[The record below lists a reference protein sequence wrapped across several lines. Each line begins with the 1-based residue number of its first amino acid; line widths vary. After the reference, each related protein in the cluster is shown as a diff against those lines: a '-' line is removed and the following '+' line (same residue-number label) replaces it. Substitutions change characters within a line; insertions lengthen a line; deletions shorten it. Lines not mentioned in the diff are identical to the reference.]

1 MGDGHA
7 RPPFFSDMLLIV
19 RRFFTLLGVV
29 LSAVPAW
36 AQAQAS
42 EEITIWSCRDKD
54 GRTHVTN
61 LREDTRGKDCRI
73 VQQTRVQVVPAPAQG
88 GSKPAA
94 TAAPGSFPKEDS
106 QARASARER
115 QREILEREL
124 EKEQA
129 LLAQSRKELEEQESV
144 RYGDERNYA
153 RVLER
158 LQKYKDAVE
167 VHEKNV
173 ESLRRELTNL
183 FR

>member
-1 MGDGHA
+1 MV
-7 RPPFFSDMLLIV
+7 RQFFMS
-19 RRFFTLLGVV
+19 LGVA
-29 LSAVPAW
+29 LSIAPAL

-61 LREDTRGKDCRI
+61 LREDTSGKDCRI
-73 VQQTRVQVVPAPAQG
+73 VQQTRVQVVPAQG
-88 GSKPAA
+88 QAGSSKPSAK
-94 TAAPGSFPKEDS
+94 AAPGSFPREDS

-115 QREILEREL
+115 QREILEKEL
-124 EKEQA
+124 KQEES
-129 LLAQSRKELEEQESV
+129 LLAQAREELEAQESV

-167 VHEKNV
+167 LHQKNV

-183 FR
+183 YR

>member
-1 MGDGHA
+1 
-7 RPPFFSDMLLIV
+7 MLLAV
-19 RRFFTLLGVV
+19 A
-29 LSAVPAW
+29 LSAAPAL

-61 LREDTRGKDCRI
+61 LREDTSGKDCRI
-73 VQQTRVQVVPAPAQG
+73 VQQTRVQVVPAQAPGKPPA
-88 GSKPAA
+88 K
-94 TAAPGSFPKEDS
+94 AAPGTFPKEDS
-106 QARASARER
+106 QARASAKER

-124 EKEQA
+124 KQEES
-129 LLAQSRKELEEQESV
+129 LLEQSRKELEEQESV

-167 VHEKNV
+167 LHEKNV

-183 FR
+183 YR

>member
-1 MGDGHA
+1 
-7 RPPFFSDMLLIV
+7 MLLGI
-19 RRFFTLLGVV
+19 V
-29 LSAVPAW
+29 LSVAPAL

-61 LREDTRGKDCRI
+61 LREDTSGKDCRI
-73 VQQTRVQVVPAPAQG
+73 VQQTRVQVVPAP
-88 GSKPAA
+88 KPKV
-94 TAAPGSFPKEDS
+94 APGSFPKEDS

-115 QREILEREL
+115 QREILEKEL
-124 EKEQA
+124 KQEES
-129 LLAQSRKELEEQESV
+129 LLAQAREELEAQESV

-167 VHEKNV
+167 LHQKNV

-183 FR
+183 YR

>member
-1 MGDGHA
+1 M
-7 RPPFFSDMLLIV
+7 FLIV
-19 RRFFTLLGVV
+19 RRFLKTSGFLLSV
-29 LSAVPAW
+29 VPALAA
-36 AQAQAS
+36 AQAT

-61 LREDTRGKDCRI
+61 LKEDTAGMDCRI
-73 VQQTRVQVVPAPAQG
+73 VQQTRVQVVPSPEKAA
-88 GSKPAA
+88 KPAA
-94 TAAPGSFPKEDS
+94 KPPPTAFPKEDS

-124 EKEQA
+124 KQEEE
-129 LLAQSRKELEEQESV
+129 LLAKARKELEEQEAV

-167 VHEKNV
+167 LHEKNV
-173 ESLRRELTNL
+173 ESLKRELIL
-183 FR
+183 LYR

>member
-1 MGDGHA
+1 M
-7 RPPFFSDMLLIV
+7 FLIV
-19 RRFFTLLGVV
+19 RRFFPLLAIAVSLAPAAV
-29 LSAVPAW
+29 L
-36 AQAQAS
+36 AQAT
-42 EEITIWSCRDKD
+42 EEITIWSCRDQD

-73 VQQTRVQVVPAPAQG
+73 VQQTRVQVVPAP
-88 GSKPAA
+88 KPK
-94 TAAPGSFPKEDS
+94 AAPGSFPKEDS

-115 QREILEREL
+115 QREILEREVKQ
-124 EKEQA
+124 EES
-129 LLAQSRKELEEQESV
+129 LLAQAREELEQQESV

-167 VHEKNV
+167 LHQKNL

-183 FR
+183 YR

>member
-1 MGDGHA
+1 M
-7 RPPFFSDMLLIV
+7 S
-19 RRFFTLLGVV
+19 LGFA
-29 LSAVPAW
+29 LSVAPAL

-61 LREDTRGKDCRI
+61 LREDTSGKDCRI
-73 VQQTRVQVVPAPAQG
+73 VQQTRVQVVPAQ
-88 GSKPAA
+88 KPANA
-94 TAAPGSFPKEDS
+94 GKPAKAAPGSFPREDS

-115 QREILEREL
+115 QREILEKEL
-124 EKEQA
+124 KQEES
-129 LLAQSRKELEEQESV
+129 LLAQAREELEAQESV

-167 VHEKNV
+167 LHQKNV

-183 FR
+183 YR